1 MALVDIVMELVVVNA
16 INVKEMLLIQ
26 HIHQMDTSVDV
37 VHVMVQ
43 EKLTLDMYP
52 TIKIWN
58 HH

>member
-1 MALVDIVMELVVVNA
+1 MELVVVNA